1 MKTLILLRH
10 AKSSWK
16 DPYLSDHDRPLNKR
30 GKRDAPLMA
39 RVYKRHFSSPDLILC
54 SSSERT
60 KATANAFIQELGIGV
75 EKLEYER
82 GLYHADAFEML
93 RIISLVDSGVN
104 TLLVIGHNPGITILA
119 NVFKPGL
126 TQNIP
131 TCGMAAFRKP
141 GDSWLDFTSKEDVD
155 CIGYFAPKLI

>member
-1 MKTLILLRH
+1 MRTKNFSGKVKKGNFGSAISPMKTLILLRH

-39 RVYKRHFSSPDLILC
+39 RVYKRHFSTPDLIMC

-60 KATANAFIQELGIGV
+60 KATANAFIQELGVGI

-82 GLYHADAFEML
+82 DLYHADAFEML

-119 NVFKPGL
+119 RIDAEYTDLWDGSV
-126 TQNIP
+126 
-131 TCGMAAFRKP
+131 
-141 GDSWLDFTSKEDVD
+141 
-155 CIGYFAPKLI
+155 